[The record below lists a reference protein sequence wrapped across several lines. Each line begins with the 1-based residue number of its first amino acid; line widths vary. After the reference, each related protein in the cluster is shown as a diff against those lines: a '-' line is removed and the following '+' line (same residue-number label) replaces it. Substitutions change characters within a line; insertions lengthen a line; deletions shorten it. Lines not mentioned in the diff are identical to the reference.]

1 MSFIHQVMRY
11 TSHIKRFLDVAV
23 SVVLLLTLSWLFVL
37 VTLAYLLSFEFP
49 VFFKQTRIGK
59 NERLFELIKFRT
71 LKNSTNASIQQRRFF
86 LGDLLRSASLDELP
100 QLWNVVR
107 GDMSLIGPRPLP
119 VQYLSLFSTHQR
131 TRHCVHPGITGLA
144 QVSGRHSISWKEKFE
159 FDIYYAQNVSIA
171 LDFKIFLRTIVLLLS
186 FKKDT
191 SLSEEPFKSE

>member
-1 MSFIHQVMRY
+1 MRY
-11 TSHIKRFLDVAV
+11 ANHIKRFIDVAA
-23 SVVLLLTLSWLFVL
+23 SVVLILTLSWLFVL
-37 VTLAYLLSFEFP
+37 VIFAYLLSFEFP

-71 LKNSTNASIQQRRFF
+71 LKNSWNASIRQRRFF

-119 VQYLSLFSTHQR
+119 ADYLPLFSTQQR
-131 TRHCVHPGITGLA
+131 IRHSVRPGITGLA
-144 QVSGRHSISWKEKFE
+144 QVSGRHSIAWKEKFE
-159 FDIYYAQNVSIA
+159 FDIYYTRNVSIT
-171 LDFKIFLRTIVLLLS
+171 LDLKIVLKTIVLLLS

-191 SLSEEPFKSE
+191 SLTEERFKGE